1 MNPDCE
7 ETVSGQ
13 LNTVDRF
20 SDLPDFILHHII
32 SFLDTREAYRTC
44 ILSKSWA
51 HISATNP
58 IIVFHFYCKKEN
70 WPSKEVSARLL
81 GYIDSR
87 MQRYA
92 KDNLRVRTLRLVFP
106 DTNEVFSCDVD
117 QIELSS
123 KLEEFSCKVDEWI
136 RIAVRNQ
143 VARLDLHGPLKYQ
156 LPGILLSAK
165 SLTQL
170 NCFLVKI
177 PYYNGAINL
186 ASLQTL
192 GLLGVDV
199 EERMLNHIISL
210 CLLLKCLLVNNCSGF
225 KTVVIPCCSQLKEL
239 TLGNTLPKDGTII
252 LETSSL
258 VCFKFSDLA
267 FHRWPVMS
275 KPGLLRNL
283 TVLDIYCS
291 GITDGD
297 LGKLLLELA
306 SLETLLLCSCL
317 RLTTIRVLSI
327 RLKVINLDAC
337 GGLVDVMVDA
347 PSLTKFIYRGTFG
360 LYPAITISSQASC
373 DISVRTRPN
382 YLDTQGF
389 CKLQKLM
396 KLSRSSVSAFL
407 NGIFWTCRP
416 DIISFRFH
424 LEDPGLMIQLFRSEL
439 EDMANCW
446 RHPLKRI
453 EFPDTNC
460 SNIHESEKVDIQ
472 WRLHW

>member
-13 LNTVDRF
+13 MNTVDRF

-32 SFLDTREAYRTC
+32 SFLDTREAYRSC
-44 ILSKSWA
+44 ILSKRWA

-70 WPSKEVSARLL
+70 SSARYWPSKEVSARLL

-87 MQRYA
+87 MQIYA
-92 KDNLRVRTLRLVFP
+92 KDNLRVRRLRLIFP
-106 DTNEVFSCDVD
+106 DSNEVFSCDVD
-117 QIELSS
+117 QI
-123 KLEEFSCKVDEWI
+123 EFSCKVDEWI

-143 VARLDLHGPLKYQ
+143 VAILDLHGPLKYQ
-156 LPGILLSAK
+156 LPDILLSAK

-170 NCFLVKI
+170 NCFKVKI

-317 RLTTIRVLSI
+317 RRQLDRVLSI

-337 GGLVDVMVDA
+337 RGLVDVMVDA
-347 PSLTKFIYRGTFG
+347 PSLTKFTYRGTFG

-396 KLSRSSVSAFL
+396 TGLRSCHVVEISLTNSLYQSVCDNIKFNEEEL
-407 NGIFWTCRP
+407 GVVNLGP
-416 DIISFRFH
+416 HVIS
-424 LEDPGLMIQLFRSEL
+424 QSQ
-439 EDMANCW
+439 AN
-446 RHPLKRI
+446 PLI
-453 EFPDTNC
+453 
-460 SNIHESEKVDIQ
+460 
-472 WRLHW
+472 

>member
-20 SDLPDFILHHII
+20 SDLPDFIVHHII

-44 ILSKSWA
+44 ILSKRWA

-70 WPSKEVSARLL
+70 SSA
-81 GYIDSR
+81 
-87 MQRYA
+87 
-92 KDNLRVRTLRLVFP
+92 
-106 DTNEVFSCDVD
+106 
-117 QIELSS
+117 
-123 KLEEFSCKVDEWI
+123 
-136 RIAVRNQ
+136 
-143 VARLDLHGPLKYQ
+143 
-156 LPGILLSAK
+156 
-165 SLTQL
+165 
-170 NCFLVKI
+170 
-177 PYYNGAINL
+177 
-186 ASLQTL
+186 
-192 GLLGVDV
+192 
-199 EERMLNHIISL
+199 
-210 CLLLKCLLVNNCSGF
+210 
-225 KTVVIPCCSQLKEL
+225 
-239 TLGNTLPKDGTII
+239 
-252 LETSSL
+252 
-258 VCFKFSDLA
+258 
-267 FHRWPVMS
+267 
-275 KPGLLRNL
+275 
-283 TVLDIYCS
+283 
-291 GITDGD
+291 
-297 LGKLLLELA
+297 
-306 SLETLLLCSCL
+306 SCL

-396 KLSRSSVSAFL
+396 TGLRSCHVVEISLTNSLYQSVCDNIKFNEEELGDVNLGPPCDITELKLTLYHLKLSRSSVSAFL

-424 LEDPGLMIQLFRSEL
+424 LNDPDLMIQVNFEICDSAHQLFDEI
-439 EDMANCW
+439 
-446 RHPLKRI
+446 P
-453 EFPDTNC
+453 
-460 SNIHESEKVDIQ
+460 Q
-472 WRLHW
+472 